1 MVCLLLFCHVWQMSE
16 ELMEFINEE
25 YIQSLVEDRKLLDEK
40 QQIEV
45 IEKAKEAKGL
55 SLKDAAVLLN
65 TTNPEILD
73 SLYST
78 AKKIKERIYG
88 NRLVLFAPLYIT
100 NLCVNNCLYC
110 AFRRDNRDLKRRTLT
125 IDEIGE
131 ETEFLIK
138 QGHKRILLVA
148 GEHPKKSAL
157 DYVGKA
163 IEKIYSYDIN
173 GNNIRRINVNTA
185 PLTLQDFKTLKSF
198 QIGTYQCFQETY
210 HYRTYLQ
217 MHPDGPKR
225 DFAWRLFAMDRAL
238 QADID
243 DVGIGALFGLTDY
256 RFETLG
262 LLSHAFN
269 LDSRYGI
276 GPHTISVP
284 RLEPALNA
292 PAAQKP
298 PYAVNDKDFKKLVAV
313 IRLAV
318 PYTGIIL
325 STRERAELRRELFS
339 VGISQISAGSRTSPG
354 AYKES
359 KDAMSEHQMEQFQL
373 GDHRPLDEVVYDC
386 CELGYLPSFCTAC
399 YRSHRTGDR
408 FMELAKSGNIGKIC
422 APNALAT
429 FQEYINDYADE
440 ETKTKVQKFLASE
453 IEKLDEKTKTA
464 VKKMIEKINSGEHDV
479 YF

>member
-1 MVCLLLFCHVWQMSE
+1 MVCLLLFYSVKLTSGDK
-16 ELMEFINEE
+16 MEFINEE
-25 YIQSLVEDRKLLDEK
+25 YIQSLLDDKTLFNEEL
-40 QQIEV
+40 QLEV
-45 IEKAKEAKGL
+45 IEKAKETKGL
-55 SLKDAAVLLN
+55 TLKDAAALLN
-65 TTNPEILD
+65 ISNPEILAI
-73 SLYST
+73 LYET

-88 NRLVLFAPLYIT
+88 NRLVLFAPLYLT
-100 NLCVNNCLYC
+100 NQCVNNCLYC
-110 AFRRDNRDLKRRTLT
+110 AFRRDNRELKRRTLT
-125 IDEIGE
+125 LDEIGE

-138 QGHKRILLVA
+138 QGHKRILVVA

-163 IEKIYSYDIN
+163 INKIYSYNLD
-173 GNNIRRINVNTA
+173 GNNIRRVNVNTA
-185 PLTLQDFKTLKSF
+185 PLSLEDFKTLKSF

-210 HYRTYLQ
+210 HYKTYLK
-217 MHPDGPKR
+217 MHPSGPKR

-298 PYAVNDKDFKKLVAV
+298 PFAVKDEEFKKLIAV

-325 STRERAELRRELFS
+325 STRERAELRRDLFT

-354 AYKES
+354 AYIES
-359 KDAMSEHQMEQFQL
+359 HDAMAEHQMEQFQL
-373 GDHRPLDEVVYDC
+373 GDHRLLAEVVMDC

-422 APNALAT
+422 SPNALAT
-429 FQEYINDYADE
+429 FQEYINDFADE
-440 ETKTKVQKFLASE
+440 ETKKKVEMFLANE
-453 IEKLDEKTKTA
+453 IEKMDDKTNKA
-464 VKKMIEKINSGEHDV
+464 VKKMIEKINAGERDV